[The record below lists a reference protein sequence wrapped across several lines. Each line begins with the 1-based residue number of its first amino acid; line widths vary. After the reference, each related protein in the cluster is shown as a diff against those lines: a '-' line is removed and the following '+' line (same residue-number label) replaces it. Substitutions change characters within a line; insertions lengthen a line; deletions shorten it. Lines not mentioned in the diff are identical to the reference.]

1 MCFATIGLAMGASS
15 ATATMAGLQAVSGA
29 VSAMGAL
36 MSYQQQQ
43 SQYKAEQARYRQ
55 NQLLAQRSMLE
66 QARQVSIREEQERSA
81 AMDRLRQ
88 SNIEAAKVQGR
99 MVASAGEAGVSG
111 MSIAGL
117 LADVERTKLNNEGTI
132 NRNFDSVLQQGR
144 VDREGL
150 LSQAEGRVNSM
161 NIPQAPSL
169 LGTGLQIAGIG
180 LDSYSKYRSKL
191 PKPVYNNDDD

>member
-15 ATATMAGLQAVSGA
+15 ATATMAGLQAVGSA

-36 MSYQQQQ
+36 ASYQQQQ
-43 SQYKAEQARYRQ
+43 SQYKAEQQRYKQ

-66 QARQVSIREEQERSA
+66 QARQVSLREEQERSA
-81 AMDRLRQ
+81 AIDRKMQ
-88 SNIEAAKVQGR
+88 SNIEAAKAQGR

-111 MSIAGL
+111 MSIASL
-117 LADVERTKLNNEGTI
+117 LADVERTRLNNEGTI
-132 NRNFDSVLQQGR
+132 NRNFQAIKQQGQ

-150 LSQAEGRVNSM
+150 LSQAEGRINSM

-180 LDSYSKYRSKL
+180 LEGYNKYRSKL
-191 PKPVYNNDDD
+191 PKPVYDEGP